1 MNSNSLVD
9 KVARILL
16 EYITDHKL
24 QVGDRLPNEYQL
36 VEDLGVSRSTVREAI
51 KTLSS
56 KNILEVKR
64 GSGTF
69 ISAKMGV
76 SDDPLGFNFVKDQI
90 KLTLDLFEIRY
101 LLEPTIASLAA
112 QNATSEEIEKLEELV
127 CDIEQLI
134 EDEDPLHLEK
144 DKMLHALIAEISRNI
159 AISQLIPIIN
169 DAIIMYAEIT
179 PDRSMEETLESHREI
194 LRTIKAHDS
203 IGAYDAMLLHMMYNR
218 RVLKNMYKQ

>member
-9 KVARILL
+9 KVAKILL

-134 EDEDPLHLEK
+134 KDENPLHLEK

-194 LRTIKAHDS
+194 LRTIKARDS